1 MITTKNLSKRY
12 GEILAVD
19 DVSFSVNPGEV
30 LGFLGAN
37 GAGKSTTMRM
47 IAGFIAP
54 SAGTVSV
61 CGHDIE
67 RSPVQAK
74 SCMGYLP
81 EGAPSYGE
89 MTVGEFLDFVAD
101 IRGLGGA
108 RRRERRASWSSVSA
122 LAPVIEQ
129 VVETLSKGF
138 RRRVGLAQAL
148 IHDPQVLILDEPTDG
163 LDPNQ
168 KHEVR
173 RLINELSKDK
183 LVIVSTHIL
192 EEVHEVCTRAIIIAD
207 GRIVADETPAALEAR
222 SRYHHAVSLR
232 FDKPEELAA
241 ARRGIAGLPEVT
253 EVETDER
260 ELKLTAVPRPGKNVL
275 PAVSALITRYDW
287 DVPELHL
294 ESGRLDEVFRTLTGA
309 GPRRGRVARA
319 GRALMKGERGFEQDP
334 GDFPARAPKLFRDT
348 ARVRVHR
355 DFPRARGRVHVSG
368 GRTVR
373 ARPGRSAAVLPLA
386 PLALPGAHPRDLD
399 APVGGGAQQRQHRAS
414 DDAAGHVV
422 RRRWSVNFSPPGA
435 SPALRWRSP
444 SRSGSR

>member
-1 MITTKNLSKRY
+1 MITTNNLSKRY
-12 GEILAVD
+12 GDKLAVD
-19 DVSFSVNPGEV
+19 GLTFSVAPGEV

-54 SAGTVSV
+54 SLGQVSV

-67 RSPVQAK
+67 RSPVAAK

-89 MTVGEFLDFVAD
+89 MTVAEFLDFVAD
-101 IRGLGGA
+101 MRGLRGEL
-108 RRRERRASWSSVSA
+108 RRQRHSIVIERLG
-122 LAPVIEQ
+122 LAPVIHQ
-129 VVETLSKGF
+129 IIETLSKGF

-173 RLINELSKDK
+173 RLINDLGKDK

-207 GRIVADETPAALEAR
+207 GRIVADETPSALEAR

-232 FDKPEELAA
+232 FDRAEQLEA
-241 ARRGIAGLPEVT
+241 ARREIALLPEVA
-253 EVETDER
+253 EVESDAR
-260 ELKLTAVPRPGKNVL
+260 GLRLTAVPKPGANTL
-275 PAVSALITRYDW
+275 SAVSAIIVKNNW

-294 ESGRLDEVFRTLTGA
+294 ESGRLDEVFRSLTQPAGIDVSDVSRGA
-309 GPRRGRVARA
+309 GA
-319 GRALMKGERGFEQDP
+319 
-334 GDFPARAPKLFRDT
+334 
-348 ARVRVHR
+348 
-355 DFPRARGRVHVSG
+355 
-368 GRTVR
+368 
-373 ARPGRSAAVLPLA
+373 
-386 PLALPGAHPRDLD
+386 
-399 APVGGGAQQRQHRAS
+399 
-414 DDAAGHVV
+414 
-422 RRRWSVNFSPPGA
+422 
-435 SPALRWRSP
+435 
-444 SRSGSR
+444 

>member
-1 MITTKNLSKRY
+1 MITTKNLTKRY
-12 GEILAVD
+12 GDKLAVND
-19 DVSFSVNPGEV
+19 LTFSVAPGEV

-47 IAGFIAP
+47 IAGFISP
-54 SAGTVSV
+54 TAGQVSV

-67 RSPVQAK
+67 KAPVQAK

-89 MTVGEFLDFVAD
+89 MTVSEFLDFVAD
-101 IRGLGGA
+101 VRGLTGQA
-108 RRRERRASWSSVSA
+108 RRERRNVVIDRLGLSA
-122 LAPVIEQ
+122 VIDQ

-207 GRIVADETPAALEAR
+207 GRIVADETPTALETR

-232 FDKPEELAA
+232 FEKADELAA
-241 ARRGIAGLPEVT
+241 AGREIALLPEVAAI
-253 EVETDER
+253 ESNAR
-260 ELKLTAVPRPGKNVL
+260 ELRLTALPKSGANVL
-275 PAVSALITRYDW
+275 SAVSAIIDKYDW

-294 ESGRLDEVFRTLTGA
+294 ESGRLDEVFRSLTD
-309 GPRRGRVARA
+309 P
-319 GRALMKGERGFEQDP
+319 KGIDI
-334 GDFPARAPKLFRDT
+334 
-348 ARVRVHR
+348 
-355 DFPRARGRVHVSG
+355 
-368 GRTVR
+368 
-373 ARPGRSAAVLPLA
+373 
-386 PLALPGAHPRDLD
+386 
-399 APVGGGAQQRQHRAS
+399 
-414 DDAAGHVV
+414 
-422 RRRWSVNFSPPGA
+422 
-435 SPALRWRSP
+435 SPAAELSA
-444 SRSGSR
+444 

>member
-1 MITTKNLSKRY
+1 MITTNNLSKRY
-12 GEILAVD
+12 GDKLAVD
-19 DVSFSVNPGEV
+19 DLTFSVAPGEV

-54 SAGTVSV
+54 STGQVSV

-67 RSPVQAK
+67 RSPVAAK

-89 MTVGEFLDFVAD
+89 MTVAEFLDFVAD
-101 IRGLGGA
+101 MRGLRGDL
-108 RRRERRASWSSVSA
+108 RRQRRSIVIERLG
-122 LAPVIEQ
+122 LAPVIHQ
-129 VVETLSKGF
+129 IIETLSKGF

-173 RLINELSKDK
+173 RLINDLGKDK

-207 GRIVADETPAALEAR
+207 GRIVADETPSALEAR

-232 FDKPEELAA
+232 FDKAEQLEA
-241 ARRGIAGLPEVT
+241 ARREIALLPEVAA
-253 EVETDER
+253 VESDAR
-260 ELKLTAVPRPGKNVL
+260 GLRLTAVPKPGANTL
-275 PAVSALITRYDW
+275 SAVSAIIVKNNW

-294 ESGRLDEVFRTLTGA
+294 ESGRLDEVFRSLTQPAGIALSDVSRGA
-309 GPRRGRVARA
+309 GA
-319 GRALMKGERGFEQDP
+319 
-334 GDFPARAPKLFRDT
+334 
-348 ARVRVHR
+348 
-355 DFPRARGRVHVSG
+355 
-368 GRTVR
+368 
-373 ARPGRSAAVLPLA
+373 
-386 PLALPGAHPRDLD
+386 
-399 APVGGGAQQRQHRAS
+399 
-414 DDAAGHVV
+414 
-422 RRRWSVNFSPPGA
+422 
-435 SPALRWRSP
+435 
-444 SRSGSR
+444 

>member
-12 GEILAVD
+12 GDKLAVD
-19 DVSFSVNPGEV
+19 DLTFTVAPGEV

-54 SAGTVSV
+54 SAGRVSV

-67 RSPVQAK
+67 QAPVAAK

-89 MTVGEFLDFVAD
+89 MTVAEFLDFVAD
-101 IRGLGGA
+101 VRGLTGE
-108 RRRERRASWSSVSA
+108 RRRVRRAVVIERLG
-122 LAPVIEQ
+122 LAPVIQQ
-129 VVETLSKGF
+129 VIETLSKGF

-173 RLINELSKDK
+173 RLINDLGKDK

-192 EEVHEVCTRAIIIAD
+192 EEVHEVCTRAIIIAN
-207 GRIVADETPAALEAR
+207 GRIVADETPSALEAR

-232 FDKPEELAA
+232 FESAAQLEA
-241 ARRGIAGLPEVT
+241 ARREIALLPEVAA
-253 EVETDER
+253 VEYVARDQR
-260 ELKLTAVPRPGKNVL
+260 LTAIPRRGASAL
-275 PAVSALITRYDW
+275 SAVSAIIVKNNW

-294 ESGRLDEVFRTLTGA
+294 EAGRLDEVFRSLTQ
-309 GPRRGRVARA
+309 P
-319 GRALMKGERGFEQDP
+319 
-334 GDFPARAPKLFRDT
+334 
-348 ARVRVHR
+348 
-355 DFPRARGRVHVSG
+355 SG
-368 GRTVR
+368 I
-373 ARPGRSAAVLPLA
+373 VL
-386 PLALPGAHPRDLD
+386 
-399 APVGGGAQQRQHRAS
+399 S
-414 DDAAGHVV
+414 DAA
-422 RRRWSVNFSPPGA
+422 PGEA
-435 SPALRWRSP
+435 A
-444 SRSGSR
+444 